1 MREEM
6 QIAAALSLTALLCP
20 NGESKV
26 RRVDPS
32 TSYSPAINPIG
43 YASAQMEYRVE
54 RSASPRDF
62 PTRVFSPNL
71 MSYLSLYLTS
81 ALRPAPTHLH
91 PITKPTRK
99 GRA

>member
-32 TSYSPAINPIG
+32 TSYSPAIKPMC

-54 RSASPRDF
+54 RSASSRDCAH
-62 PTRVFSPNL
+62 TGL
-71 MSYLSLYLTS
+71 LS
-81 ALRPAPTHLH
+81 
-91 PITKPTRK
+91 
-99 GRA
+99 